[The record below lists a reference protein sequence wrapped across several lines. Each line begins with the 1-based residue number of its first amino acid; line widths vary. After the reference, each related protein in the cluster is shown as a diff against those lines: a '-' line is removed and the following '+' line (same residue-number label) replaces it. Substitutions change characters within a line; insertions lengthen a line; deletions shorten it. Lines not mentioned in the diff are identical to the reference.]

1 MIEGPLATIGSQLA
15 EVRDSLGTVHMKI
28 PASEIVARAKRRRTR
43 LGLSAVGATFAVLG
57 LALGLTFPS
66 GHQVQPV
73 HVHVTAWTVD
83 TNNDGTVTL
92 NVHELTHAALLAQV
106 LGKAGVPAV
115 VTTAQCL
122 NQQNQTALAQAVG
135 ALRSGSTGV
144 VIDPAAIPS
153 GTAILI
159 SVLQN
164 YFPTLSGRWRYGG
177 VGFGWGLVRTGA
189 PLTCYGSGHGQ
200 FYYTGGTR

>member
-1 MIEGPLATIGSQLA
+1 MTDGPLATIGSQLA
-15 EVRDSLGTVHMKI
+15 EVRDSLGTVHLET
-28 PASEIVARAKRRRTR
+28 PVGEIVARARRRRTR
-43 LGLSAVGATFAVLG
+43 LGLSGVGATFAVLG

-73 HVHVTAWTVD
+73 HEHLTAWTVD

-122 NQQNQTALAQAVG
+122 DVQNQTALAQAAG
-135 ALRSGSTGV
+135 ALRSGRTGV
-144 VIDPAAIPS
+144 VIDPAAIPG
-153 GTAILI
+153 GTRILI
-159 SVLQN
+159 SVLRA
-164 YFPTLSGRWRYGG
+164 YIPAAAGGWRYAGM
-177 VGFGWGLVRTGA
+177 GFGWGLVKTGA
-189 PLTCYGSGHGQ
+189 QLSCPGSEGK
-200 FYYTGGTR
+200 FYYTNRTP